1 MRLTGDRRAD
11 PFAAYL
17 RQFFSFRVG
26 VRRVGGGGGD
36 REVKGQEW
44 GAVGRLEMYGASG
57 RRDDRSRT
65 DRPRPSTSPTV
76 TASDRRTTGARLI
89 ATRARTRLRARPP
102 RRLLL
107 LLLLDCRR
115 SHHGVE
121 RACLARPIPICDVT
135 NTEGQVTSAGAAG
148 PSGVVV
154 DEDRVIAP
162 RRYERTPSYTA
173 AAYCFTSA
181 FTAAAAAAID
191 ERSAAQPRRLSLQS
205 IDPKM

>member
-1 MRLTGDRRAD
+1 M
-11 PFAAYL
+11 
-17 RQFFSFRVG
+17 
-26 VRRVGGGGGD
+26 
-36 REVKGQEW
+36 KGQEW
-44 GAVGRLEMYGASG
+44 GAVGLEMYGASG

-148 PSGVVV
+148 PSGVV

-181 FTAAAAAAID
+181 FTAAAATD

-205 IDPKM
+205 IDPKV